1 MLRHCRASSHT
12 VLAIETDDGLVF
24 GSFTSEPWRL
34 LSTDFSGSKD
44 SFVWRMRHSRNEP
57 CKSVMEQVLRESKID
72 VYPYTSKNNKI
83 QFCCKEFL
91 ALGEGEL
98 EDIQVQGGTHFG
110 NAIRLHRS
118 MASGSTSTSNTFDN
132 PSLIHTDKRGEEFNV
147 ANIELW
153 ALTPHTSLEVAVR
166 SEMRSLFLEEERKTK
181 NLNLLEILVS

>member
-1 MLRHCRASSHT
+1 
-12 VLAIETDDGLVF
+12 
-24 GSFTSEPWRL
+24 
-34 LSTDFSGSKD
+34 
-44 SFVWRMRHSRNEP
+44 
-57 CKSVMEQVLRESKID
+57 MEQVLRESKID

-98 EDIQVQGGTHFG
+98 EDMQVQGGNHFG
-110 NAIRLHRS
+110 NAIRLHSS